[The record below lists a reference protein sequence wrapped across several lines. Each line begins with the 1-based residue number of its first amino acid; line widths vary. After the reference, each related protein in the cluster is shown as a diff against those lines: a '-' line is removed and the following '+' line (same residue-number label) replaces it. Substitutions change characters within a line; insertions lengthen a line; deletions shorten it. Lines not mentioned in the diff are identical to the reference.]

1 MAVVQISRIQ
11 HRRGL
16 SDDLPQL
23 SSAELGWV
31 INQRKLY
38 IGNGSTVE
46 GAPTIGNTEVL
57 TEHSNILGG
66 SSSYTYKGDRSGYTA
81 SSTTARS
88 LQEKLD
94 DFVSVLDF
102 GAKGDGATDD
112 TAAINTALY
121 QLYCVQDTST
131 ITRRALY
138 FPPGTYI
145 LDSDEIKVP
154 AYAHMI
160 GAGQEK
166 TFLKQQ
172 MAGGKNVLR
181 TADSDQNVSASI
193 GTGSAITPRYI
204 TVTGMTLWNTTGH
217 DVACIEQCN
226 EVRFNDV
233 GFKGRLTA
241 GPSAV
246 GNKYACVKI
255 DQTATHVA
263 SHIVFSGCDFLFND
277 IGVISDVAHTNVV
290 FDACSFAY
298 LYEAFRIGE
307 NVSGSTYAKGLRIQ
321 NSQFD
326 NITGRALYIFNGR
339 AVTSAFNT
347 YKDCATNLVGAG
359 NPITPVIEYNQDGN
373 GAFGDW
379 FDRDDTDAVT
389 FPRIEHNG
397 KEIYSALADNHLSYG
412 YSKEFAGKKVTLAD
426 NQSAAITT
434 GVALNRQKDTGVKI
448 SYSISRGVRMRSGN
462 LWITNTTADSSLEDD
477 FVEEADVGVT
487 FTLDR
492 SGADTKL
499 FYTTNNQGS
508 TADFYY
514 KIERNY

>member
-66 SSSYTYKGDRSGYTA
+66 ASSYTYKGDRAGYTA
-81 SSTTARS
+81 GSTSARS
-88 LQEKLD
+88 LQSKLD

-112 TAAINTALY
+112 TAAINNALY

-131 ITRRALY
+131 VTRRALY
-138 FPPGTYI
+138 FPPGTY
-145 LDSDEIKVP
+145 LLTTDELKVP

-166 TFLKQQ
+166 TFIKQQ
-172 MAGGKNVLR
+172 TTFKSVIR
-181 TADSDQNVSASI
+181 TADSDQNISASI

-204 TVTGMTLWNTTGH
+204 TLTGMTLWQSQAY
-217 DVACIEQCN
+217 DVAIIEQCN
-226 EVRFNDV
+226 EVRFNNV
-233 GFKGRLTA
+233 GFKGRLSA
-241 GPSAV
+241 GPAAV
-246 GNKYACVKI
+246 GSKYACVKL
-255 DQTATHVA
+255 DQTNTHVT
-263 SHIVFSGCDFLFND
+263 SHVVFDGCDFTFSEV
-277 IGVISDVAHTNVV
+277 GVISDVAHTNVV
-290 FDACSFAY
+290 FESCSFSY

-307 NVSGSTYAKGLRIQ
+307 NIASGQYPKGLRIQ

-326 NITGRALYIFNGR
+326 KITGRALYIFNGK

-347 YKDCATNLVGAG
+347 YLDCATNLVGAG
-359 NPITPVIEYNQDGN
+359 NPIVPIIEFSQDGN

-379 FDRDDTDAVT
+379 FDRNDADAKT
-389 FPRIEHNG
+389 WPRVDHNG
-397 KEIYSALADNHLSYG
+397 KEVYTALADNYIGYG
-412 YSKEFAGKKVTLAD
+412 YSKQFPGKKITLTD
-426 NQSAAITT
+426 NQTSAITT
-434 GVALNRQKDTGVKI
+434 GIALDRQVDTGLKI
-448 SYSISRGVRMRSGN
+448 CYSISRGVRMRSGT
-462 LWITNTTADSSLEDD
+462 LCITNTTADSSIEDE

-492 SGADTKL
+492 SGSDTKL
-499 FYTTNNQGS
+499 FYTTNNQGN

>member
-11 HRRGL
+11 HRRGM

-31 INQRKLY
+31 INNRKLY

-46 GAPTIGNTEVL
+46 GAPAIGNTEVL
-57 TEHSNILGG
+57 TEHSNILAGAN
-66 SSSYTYKGDRSGYTA
+66 SYTYKGTRAGYTA
-81 SSTTARS
+81 ASTSARS
-88 LQEKLD
+88 LQTKLD
-94 DFVSVLDF
+94 DFASVLDF

-112 TAAINTALY
+112 TVAINTALY
-121 QLYCVQDTST
+121 QLYCVDDNNT
-131 ITRRALY
+131 ITRRSLY

-145 LDSDEIKVP
+145 LNTDELKVP

-166 TFLKQQ
+166 TFIKQQ
-172 MAGGKNVLR
+172 TAGGKLVLR
-181 TADSDQNVSASI
+181 TADSDQNISSSI

-217 DVACIEQCN
+217 DVALVEQAN

-233 GFKGRLTA
+233 GFKGRLSA
-241 GPSAV
+241 GPSAI

-255 DQTATHVA
+255 DQTASHIVTHV
-263 SHIVFSGCDFLFND
+263 VFSGCDFTFND

-307 NVSGSTYAKGLRIQ
+307 NIVGSNYAKGLRIQ

-326 NITGRALYIFNGR
+326 KITGRAIYIFNGS

-359 NPITPVIEYNQDGN
+359 NPISPVIDFAQDGN
-373 GAFGDW
+373 GAIGDW
-379 FDRDDTDAVT
+379 FDRNDADAKT
-389 FPRIEHNG
+389 FARIEHNG
-397 KEIYSALADNHLSYG
+397 KEIYSALADNYIGYG
-412 YSKEFAGKKVTLAD
+412 YSKEFAGKKIVLAD
-426 NQSAAITT
+426 NQSSAITT
-434 GVALNRQKDTGVKI
+434 GLAFDRQSETSMKI
-448 SYSISRGVRMRSGN
+448 SYAISRGSRMRTGD
-462 LWITNTTADSSLEDD
+462 LLVTNTTADSSIADE
-477 FVEEADVGVT
+477 FIEEADVGVT
-487 FTLDR
+487 FSLDR
-492 SGADTKL
+492 SGSDTKL
-499 FYTTNNQGS
+499 FYNTNNQGN
-508 TADFYY
+508 TASFYY

>member
-23 SSAELGWV
+23 TSAELGWV

-38 IGNGSTVE
+38 IGNGSAVE

-57 TEHSNILGG
+57 TEHSNILAGAN
-66 SSSYTYKGDRSGYTA
+66 SYTYKGDRAGYTA
-81 SSTTARS
+81 GSTTARS
-88 LQEKLD
+88 LQTKLD
-94 DFVSVLDF
+94 DFASVLDF

-112 TAAINTALY
+112 TTAINTALY
-121 QLYCVQDTST
+121 QLYCVQETST
-131 ITRRALY
+131 ITRRSLY

-145 LDSDEIKVP
+145 LNTDEIKVP

-172 MAGGKNVLR
+172 TGGGKVVLR
-181 TADSDQNVSASI
+181 TADSDQNISASI

-204 TVTGMTLWNTTGH
+204 TVTGMTLHNTTGDH
-217 DVACIEQCN
+217 VAYVEQCN
-226 EVRFNDV
+226 EIRFNDV
-233 GFKGRLTA
+233 GFKGRLSA
-241 GPSAV
+241 GPTSV

-263 SHIVFSGCDFLFND
+263 THIVFSGCDFTFND

-307 NVSGSTYAKGLRIQ
+307 NVVGGTYAKGLRIQ

-326 NITGRALYIFNGR
+326 NITGRALYIFNGQ
-339 AVTSAFNT
+339 AITSAFNT
-347 YKDCATNLVGAG
+347 YKDCATNLAGAG
-359 NPITPVIEYNQDGN
+359 NPIAPVIDYNHDGN

-379 FDRDDTDAVT
+379 FDRSDVDALIY
-389 FPRIEHNG
+389 PRVEHNG
-397 KEIYSALADNHLSYG
+397 KEVYTALADNYIGYG
-412 YSKEFAGKKVTLAD
+412 YSKEFAGKKVVLLD
-426 NQSAAITT
+426 NQTSAITT
-434 GVALNRQKDTGVKI
+434 GIAFSRATETSMKI
-448 SYSISRGVRMRSGN
+448 SYAISRGVRMRTGTI
-462 LWITNTTADSSLEDD
+462 WITNTTADSSISDNLI
-477 FVEEADVGVT
+477 EESDVGVD
-487 FTLDR
+487 FSLDR
-492 SGADTKL
+492 SGSDTKL
-499 FYTTNNQGS
+499 FYKTNSQGN
-508 TADFYY
+508 TASFYY

>member
-23 SSAELGWV
+23 TSAELGWV

-46 GAPTIGNTEVL
+46 GAPSIGNTEVL

-66 SSSYTYKGDRSGYTA
+66 ATSYTYKGDRAGYTA
-81 SSTTARS
+81 SSTSARS
-88 LQEKLD
+88 LQSKLD
-94 DFVSVLDF
+94 ELVSVLDF

-112 TAAINTALY
+112 TAAINNALY
-121 QLYCVQDTST
+121 QLYCVQETST
-131 ITRRALY
+131 ITRRVLY
-138 FPPGTYI
+138 FPPGTY
-145 LDSDEIKVP
+145 LLTSDELKVP
-154 AYAHMI
+154 AYAHMV

-166 TFLKQQ
+166 TFIRQQ
-172 MAGGKNVLR
+172 TASRSVLR
-181 TADSDQNVSASI
+181 TADSDQNISSSI
-193 GTGSAITPRYI
+193 GTASAVTPRYI
-204 TVTGMTLWNTTGH
+204 TVTGMTLHQSLAYN
-217 DVACIEQCN
+217 VAIIEQCN
-226 EVRFNDV
+226 EVRFNNV
-233 GFKGRLTA
+233 GFKGRLSA
-241 GPSAV
+241 GPATV
-246 GNKYACVKI
+246 GSKYACVKL
-255 DQTATHVA
+255 DQTATHVT
-263 SHIVFSGCDFLFND
+263 SQVVFDGCDFTFSE

-290 FDACSFAY
+290 FDKCSFAY

-326 NITGRALYIFNGR
+326 NITGRALYIFNGK
-339 AVTSAFNT
+339 AVTSSFNT

-359 NPITPVIEYNQDGN
+359 NPITPVIEFNQDGN

-379 FDRDDTDAVT
+379 FDRNDADANT
-389 FPRIEHNG
+389 FPRIDHKG
-397 KEIYSALADNHLSYG
+397 KEIYQALADNHIGYG
-412 YSKEFAGKKVTLAD
+412 YSKEFAGKKIILAD
-426 NQSAAITT
+426 NQSSAITT
-434 GVALNRQKDTGVKI
+434 GVAFDRSKETGLKL
-448 SYSISRGVRMRSGN
+448 SYTINRGVRKRTGT
-462 LWITNTTADSSLEDD
+462 LLVTNSTADSSIEDD
-477 FVEEADVGVT
+477 FIEESDVGVT

-492 SGADTKL
+492 SGSDTKL
-499 FYTTNNQGS
+499 FYATNNQGN